1 MQEQEKTHN
10 TLITFA
16 LQSGAT
22 KAAILPAGSVRVE
35 NRLASFCHSPKCPY
49 WGQSASCPP
58 HVSGPS
64 GFREMLKTCSIVL
77 VIRLEIDSSSLHGEE
92 RPFVMRLLHETVAK
106 TEQKAA
112 ELGFSGARGFAGG
125 SCKPSF
131 CGDKENCRAIEK
143 GSCRFPEQAR
153 PSLSGYGVNV
163 GNLMKDAGWSTDLF
177 NHENDQKGGLAWVA
191 GLILLPES

>member
-1 MQEQEKTHN
+1 MTDTENKTCEA
-10 TLITFA
+10 LITFA

-22 KAAILPAGSVRVE
+22 KAAVLPVKSVRVE
-35 NRLASFCHSPKCPY
+35 SRLASFCHEPKCPY

-64 GFREMLKTCSIVL
+64 GFREMLATCSSVL
-77 VIRLEIDSSSLHGEE
+77 VVRLEIESSSLHGEE

-106 TEQKAA
+106 VEQRAV
-112 ELGFSGARGFAGG
+112 ELGFPGARGFAGG
-125 SCKPSF
+125 SCKPGF

-143 GSCRFPEQAR
+143 GSCRFPDLAR

-163 GNLMKDAGWSTDLF
+163 GKLMEAAGWSTTLF
-177 NHENDQKGGLAWVA
+177 TSDKDNQDHLAWIA
-191 GLILLPES
+191 GLVLLS